1 MNISIAIQFTIV
13 GIIVLGAFVW
23 LFILLKNRNKR
34 DSGCCGCAL
43 NNVCDP
49 DKKEK
54 NSKDCSP
61 K

>member
-23 LFILLKNRNKR
+23 LFILLKKR
-34 DSGCCGCAL
+34 SKGESKCCGCAL
-43 NNVCDP
+43 NEVCDP
-49 DKKEK
+49 KKK
-54 NSKDCSP
+54 GKATNDCSS